1 MEQGTKRS
9 QGTDAADEVATEKD
23 VNIGINLNTVPADEG
38 DENIGVDLN
47 SLPSVHIKKR
57 HKLKHRAKKDPADEM
72 SHGGVNSE
80 PLQMDENPDSL
91 NSNTVLPRGTPVTN
105 IAGAQLDDEDVGA
118 AIQFLEF
125 CHAFT
130 EVVKGKKE

>member
-1 MEQGTKRS
+1 M
-9 QGTDAADEVATEKD
+9 ATEKD
-23 VNIGINLNTVPADEG
+23 VNIGIDLNALPADEG

-47 SLPSVHIKKR
+47 SLPSVHINKR
-57 HKLKHRAKKDPADEM
+57 QKLKHSAKKDPADET
-72 SHGGVNSE
+72 SHGGINSV
-80 PLQMDENPDSL
+80 PLLRDENPDSL

-105 IAGAQLDDEDVGA
+105 IAGAQLDDEDIGA

-125 CHAFT
+125 CRAFT